1 MFLSGMWWLTAAIP
15 ARGKLRQKDRC
26 ERKDH
31 VRYTVSSRPGY
42 RVETVSKSIYI
53 HTRDDSLSLV
63 IGYGRILSSFV
74 YIQQFFIVNLRNPRG
89 KETLNCL
96 FI

>member
-1 MFLSGMWWLTAAIP
+1 MAAIP

-26 ERKDH
+26 EHKDH
-31 VRYTVSSRPGY
+31 VRYTVSSRPDY
-42 RVETVSKSIYI
+42 RIETFSKSIYI
-53 HTRDDSLSLV
+53 YTRDDSLSLV

-74 YIQQFFIVNLRNPRG
+74 YVQQYFIVNLRNPRG